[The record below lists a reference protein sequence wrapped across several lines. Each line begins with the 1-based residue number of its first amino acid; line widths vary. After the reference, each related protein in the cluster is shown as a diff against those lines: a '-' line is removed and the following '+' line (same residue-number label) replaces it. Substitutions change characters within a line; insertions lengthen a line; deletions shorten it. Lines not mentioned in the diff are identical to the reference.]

1 MYLTTVHRSGGE
13 VLLVDIYRA
22 NSVNISQ
29 FHRQWG
35 ASNPIFLE
43 CNSEE
48 PKNKFIPV
56 QHTNKYRVLNS
67 LNARFCLSGCS
78 EMNNAYFSLPSL
90 PISTLTKSTDRL
102 CGKHQYK
109 NYIHRVGTVAED
121 LWTTLVSRFECNR
134 NLSEVCHSYTVCTH
148 HLMGRRVEFSSI
160 PLNYLLCKC
169 TIQHL
174 LSWG

>member
-1 MYLTTVHRSGGE
+1 ME
-13 VLLVDIYRA
+13 VKSFWWTFTERVGRYFPVSPKVTCI
-22 NSVNISQ
+22 Q
-29 FHRQWG
+29 
-35 ASNPIFLE
+35 SNFLE

-56 QHTNKYRVLNS
+56 QNTNKYRVLNS

-78 EMNNAYFSLPSL
+78 EMNNACFSLPSL

-134 NLSEVCHSYTVCTH
+134 NLSEVCHSNTVCTH

-174 LSWG
+174 LSWD